1 MNDTIFFTDA
11 SAREQRLV
19 TARLKGTLLFS
30 EAPLATVM
38 PDQLKNVTVIAPF
51 IHSAVTATTL
61 AAMPNLKLIA
71 TKSTGYDHID
81 LKACAE
87 RGITVCNV
95 PFYGENTVAE
105 HALALMLTISRRI
118 VPSVERTRHGDF
130 TCAGLTGFDLKGK
143 TLGVIGTGHIGT
155 HLIRY
160 AAALGMRILAFS
172 KVQDA
177 KAAQELGFAYAP
189 FDRVLAESDVISI
202 HVPLLPDTTHLLDDA
217 AFKKM
222 KKGVIIINTARGG
235 IIDTMAL
242 VRALQSGIVGGAGL
256 DVLEEE
262 ADLIAEHNHLDAST
276 NDAALK
282 TLLADHV
289 LLGLDNVVITPHNAF
304 NSSEAIERILMTTI
318 DNVAAFLAGK
328 PQNVVH

>member
-1 MNDTIFFTDA
+1 MKRRTRNGLTGSLRRSTIPNMKFVADNRIPYLQGVLEPYAEVVYREGRSITSADLKDA
-11 SAREQRLV
+11 DALIVRTR
-19 TARLKGTLLFS
+19 TKCDAALLERTGVRF
-30 EAPLATVM
+30 
-38 PDQLKNVTVIAPF
+38 IA
-51 IHSAVTATTL
+51 TAT
-61 AAMPNLKLIA
+61 I
-71 TKSTGYDHID
+71 GYDHID
-81 LKACAE
+81 KAYCAAN
-87 RGITVCNV
+87 GIAWTNAEGCNSASVQQYIASALVHFSTTMDV
-95 PFYGENTVAE
+95 PLEGRTIGIVGVGNVGSKVAR
-105 HALALMLTISRRI
+105 LCS
-118 VPSVERTRHGDF
+118 
-130 TCAGLTGFDLKGK
+130 
-143 TLGVIGTGHIGT
+143 
-155 HLIRY
+155 
-160 AAALGMRILAFS
+160 ALGMRILAFS